1 MDWPNEKEKTAAA
14 SRERR
19 LEGAYG
25 AAVKVAV
32 DKTITDLSA
41 PGRLAAK
48 GLVLRTGFVYRATP
62 APGYASD
69 RRVPKREHRPPATRI
84 GSSQGAALRLYLMAL
99 AENQIRLRAGA
110 GTTNPLPID
119 GRGSVSWIDL
129 VASTADRSTSPSGT
143 YLNAKDKMLRTVTG
157 GLRTLERAK
166 LVYLPNAA
174 KTKGKFEQF
183 VLLDD
188 AGSGADYEL
197 PRKIDDTFS
206 LPAAFIT
213 NGWLHVLEDSE
224 IALLLMVACGRQ
236 SEPFGPGMVAINGET
251 RLLHYGIGRDPFTA
265 AHRSL
270 EQFGLLNVHQVDR
283 WPDGRAM
290 ENARSLH
297 RLELLPAG
305 FEEDAL
311 ATVLKALKFA
321 TS

>member
-1 MDWPNEKEKTAAA
+1 MDWPNGKEKAAAA

-25 AAVKVAV
+25 AAVKIAV
-32 DKTITDLSA
+32 ERAETDLGA
-41 PGRLAAK
+41 PGRLAAR
-48 GLVLRTGFVYRATP
+48 GMVLRTGFVHRSTP

-69 RRVPKREHRPPATRI
+69 RRVPRREHRPPATRI
-84 GSSQGAALRLYLMAL
+84 ASSKGAALRLYLMAL

-119 GRGSVSWIDL
+119 GRGSVSWIHL
-129 VASTADRSTSPSGT
+129 VASTAARSTSPGGT

-157 GLRTLERAK
+157 ALKTLEGAK
-166 LVYLPNAA
+166 LVHLPNAA
-174 KTKGKFEQF
+174 KVKGRFEQF

-188 AGSGADYEL
+188 SGSGADYEL
-197 PRKIDDTFS
+197 PRKADDTFS
-206 LPAAFIT
+206 LPAAFVT

-224 IALLLMVACGRQ
+224 IALLLMVACGRG

-251 RLLHYGIGRDPFTA
+251 RLLHYGIGRDPFTV

-270 EQFGLLNVHQVDR
+270 EQFGLLDVHQVDR

-290 ENARSLH
+290 EDARSLH
-297 RLELLPAG
+297 RLELLPDG
-305 FEEDAL
+305 FETDAL
-311 ATVLKALKFA
+311 STVLTALKFA